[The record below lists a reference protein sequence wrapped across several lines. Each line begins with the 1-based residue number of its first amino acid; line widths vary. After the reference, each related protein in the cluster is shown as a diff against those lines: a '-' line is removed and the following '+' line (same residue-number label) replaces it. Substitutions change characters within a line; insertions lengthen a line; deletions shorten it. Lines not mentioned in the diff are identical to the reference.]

1 MPNWSPNWNDVR
13 WNWAA
18 ANAAA
23 DALRRG
29 AAQLDS
35 TTGVRN
41 VYAGAARGEWR
52 GPFRDKFDGDLSWMV
67 NNAHS
72 LAAEMRSAADRIDR
86 ASDDARQEQTRRE
99 RDRERWRREKADEE
113 RRERERRERE
123 RRSRP

>member
-29 AAQLDS
+29 AAQLDN
-35 TTGVRN
+35 TTGVRR
-41 VYAGAARGEWR
+41 VYAGNAQTEWR
-52 GPFRDKFDGDLSWMV
+52 GLFRDQFDGDLGWMV
-67 NNAHS
+67 NNALS
-72 LAAEMRSAADRIDR
+72 LAAEMRAAADRIDR
-86 ASDDARQEQTRRE
+86 ASDDARQEQSRRE
-99 RDRERWRREKADEE
+99 RDRERWRQEKADEE

-123 RRSRP
+123 KRRP